1 MSRIGK
7 TPISVP
13 DKVEVTVNGQRV
25 SVKGPLG
32 NLMRVVPPE
41 IAVAVA
47 NGQVEVR
54 RVSEGRHQRALHG
67 LMRNEIYNMVQGV
80 TEGFERILEISGV
93 GYKAN
98 LSGRTISFN
107 LGYTHAIE
115 FPLPDG
121 IDAKVD
127 KQTTVTIKG
136 RDKALVC
143 QTAANIRAVKKPD
156 EYKAKGKKYAGE
168 TLIRKEGKTGK

>member
-1 MSRIGK
+1 MSRIGRK
-7 TPISVP
+7 PVLIP
-13 DKVEVTVNGQRV
+13 DKVEVNADGQRV

-32 NLMRVVPPE
+32 SLMRIVPPD

-54 RVSEGRHQRALHG
+54 RVSEGRQQRALHG
-67 LMRNEIYNMVQGV
+67 LIRNEISNMVQGV
-80 TEGFERILEISGV
+80 TKGFARILEINGV

-115 FPLPDG
+115 FPLPEG
-121 IDAKVD
+121 IDAKVE
-127 KQTTVTIKG
+127 KQTIVTITG
-136 RDKALVC
+136 RDKALVG
-143 QTAANIRAVKKPD
+143 QTAANIRALKKPD
-156 EYKAKGKKYAGE
+156 VYKAKGIKYAGE
-168 TLIRKEGKTGK
+168 ILIRKEGKTGK

>member
-1 MSRIGK
+1 MSRIGRK
-7 TPISVP
+7 PITIPS
-13 DKVEVTVNGQRV
+13 KVEVMTDGQRV
-25 SVKGPLG
+25 TVKGPLG
-32 NLMRVVPPE
+32 NLTRVVPSE

-47 NGQVEVR
+47 NGHIEVR

-67 LMRNEIYNMVQGV
+67 LMRNEIFNMVQGV
-80 TEGFERILEISGV
+80 TEGFERILEINGV

-107 LGYTHAIE
+107 LGYTHPIE
-115 FPLPDG
+115 FPLPEG

-136 RDKALVC
+136 RDKALVG
-143 QTAANIRAVKKPD
+143 QTAANIRALKKPD
-156 EYKAKGKKYAGE
+156 VYKAKGIKYAGE
-168 TLIRKEGKTGK
+168 VLIRKEGKTGK

>member
-7 TPISVP
+7 KPISVP
-13 DKVEVTVNGQRV
+13 DKVDIAVDGQRV

-32 NLMRVVPPE
+32 SLVRVVPPE
-41 IAVAVA
+41 IAVVVE

-80 TEGFERILEISGV
+80 TAGFERILEINGV

-98 LSGRTISFN
+98 LAGRTINFN

-115 FPLPDG
+115 FLLPEG

-136 RDKALVC
+136 RDKALVG
-143 QTAANIRAVKKPD
+143 QTAANIRALKKPD
-156 EYKAKGKKYAGE
+156 VYKAKGIKYAGE
-168 TLIRKEGKTGK
+168 ILIRKEGKTGK

>member
-1 MSRIGK
+1 MSRIGRK
-7 TPISVP
+7 PILIP
-13 DKVEVTVNGQRV
+13 GKVEVVTNGQRV
-25 SVKGPLG
+25 TVKGPLG
-32 NLMRVVPPE
+32 SLTRVIPPE

-67 LMRNEIYNMVQGV
+67 LMRNEIFNMVQGV
-80 TEGFERILEISGV
+80 MDGFERILEINGV

-98 LSGRTISFN
+98 LAGRTISFN
-107 LGYTHAIE
+107 LGYTHPIE
-115 FPLPDG
+115 FPLPEG

-136 RDKALVC
+136 RDKALVG
-143 QTAANIRAVKKPD
+143 QTAANIRALKKPD
-156 EYKAKGKKYAGE
+156 VYKAKGIKYAGE
-168 TLIRKEGKTGK
+168 VLIRKEGKTGK

>member
-7 TPISVP
+7 KPILVP
-13 DKVEVTVNGQRV
+13 DKVEVTVDGHRV

-32 NLMRVVPPE
+32 SLMRVVPPE

-47 NGQVEVR
+47 NGQVDVR
-54 RVSEGRHQRALHG
+54 RASEGRHQRALHG

-98 LSGRTISFN
+98 LAGRTISFN

-115 FPLPDG
+115 FPL
-121 IDAKVD
+121 
-127 KQTTVTIKG
+127 
-136 RDKALVC
+136 
-143 QTAANIRAVKKPD
+143 
-156 EYKAKGKKYAGE
+156 
-168 TLIRKEGKTGK
+168 

>member
-1 MSRIGK
+1 MSRIGRK
-7 TPISVP
+7 PVPIP
-13 DKVEVTVNGQRV
+13 DKVEVKADGQRI

-32 NLMRVVPPE
+32 SLMRVVPPE

-67 LMRNEIYNMVQGV
+67 LMRNEIRNMVQGV
-80 TEGFERILEISGV
+80 TEGFERILEINGV

-115 FPLPDG
+115 FPLPEG

-127 KQTTVTIKG
+127 KQTIVTIKG
-136 RDKALVC
+136 RDKALVG
-143 QTAANIRAVKKPD
+143 QTAANIRALKKPD
-156 EYKAKGKKYAGE
+156 VYKAKGIKYAGE
-168 TLIRKEGKTGK
+168 VLIRKEGKTGK